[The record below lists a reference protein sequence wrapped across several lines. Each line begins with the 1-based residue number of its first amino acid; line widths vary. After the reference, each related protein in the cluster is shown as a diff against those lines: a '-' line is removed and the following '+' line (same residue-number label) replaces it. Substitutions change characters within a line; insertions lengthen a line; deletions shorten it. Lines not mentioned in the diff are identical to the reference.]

1 MPPQIHA
8 AFNPS
13 VRQYWPRYSKT
24 YTNYL
29 FQVDLALSQYLS
41 DSNGN
46 IFQYVFPTIFLSCRD
61 LPLKYQPSVCLE
73 QAQLYS
79 RSAYIYTNALFV
91 HTISP
96 FWNCQ
101 FYSNSLHVV

>member
-46 IFQYVFPTIFLSCRD
+46 IFQYVFSTIFLSCRD

-79 RSAYIYTNALFV
+79 RSAYLHQRNICPYN
-91 HTISP
+91 ISFLELP
-96 FWNCQ
+96 V
-101 FYSNSLHVV
+101 L